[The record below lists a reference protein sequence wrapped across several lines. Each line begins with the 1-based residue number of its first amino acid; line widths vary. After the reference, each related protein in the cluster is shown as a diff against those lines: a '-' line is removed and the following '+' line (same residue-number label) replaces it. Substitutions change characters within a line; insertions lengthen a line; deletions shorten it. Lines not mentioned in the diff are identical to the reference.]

1 MNIKG
6 AITALAT
13 PMKMDGSLDFS
24 SLEKL
29 IEFQISEGING
40 LVAVGTTGES
50 ATVDVKEDLE
60 IISFFIEI
68 SNNRVPIVAGTGANS
83 TKEAIELTKEA
94 RDLGADA
101 ALLVSP
107 YYNKP
112 TQEGLFRHFTEIA
125 NQVDIPQI
133 IYNVPSRT
141 ASNIDVNTIKRLCS
155 NPNIIGVKDAT
166 GDLKVF
172 DEIKNKCIEEIESDN
187 FSLFSGD
194 DETSFEFI
202 SRGGHGTISVTSNI
216 LPNMIA
222 KMCEAASNNSDD
234 LQEIKKRLEKINKL
248 LFVESNPIPVKFA
261 LKKMGLI
268 DEGIRLPLTWLDHK
282 FHHEIKVELNKLDL
296 I

>member
-50 ATVDVKEDLE
+50 ATVDVEEHLE
-60 IISFFIEI
+60 IISFFIKI
-68 SNNRVPIVAGTGANS
+68 SNNRVPIIAGTGANS

-133 IYNVPSRT
+133 IYN
-141 ASNIDVNTIKRLCS
+141 L
-155 NPNIIGVKDAT
+155 
-166 GDLKVF
+166 
-172 DEIKNKCIEEIESDN
+172 
-187 FSLFSGD
+187 SL
-194 DETSFEFI
+194 I
-202 SRGGHGTISVTSNI
+202 HI
-216 LPNMIA
+216 
-222 KMCEAASNNSDD
+222 
-234 LQEIKKRLEKINKL
+234 
-248 LFVESNPIPVKFA
+248 
-261 LKKMGLI
+261 
-268 DEGIRLPLTWLDHK
+268 
-282 FHHEIKVELNKLDL
+282 
-296 I
+296 

>member
-50 ATVDVKEDLE
+50 ATVDVEEHLE
-60 IISFFIEI
+60 IISFFIKI
-68 SNNRVPIVAGTGANS
+68 SNNRVPIIAGTGANS

-133 IYNVPSRT
+133 IYNVPSR
-141 ASNIDVNTIKRLCS
+141 L
-155 NPNIIGVKDAT
+155 
-166 GDLKVF
+166 
-172 DEIKNKCIEEIESDN
+172 
-187 FSLFSGD
+187 SL
-194 DETSFEFI
+194 I
-202 SRGGHGTISVTSNI
+202 HI
-216 LPNMIA
+216 
-222 KMCEAASNNSDD
+222 
-234 LQEIKKRLEKINKL
+234 
-248 LFVESNPIPVKFA
+248 
-261 LKKMGLI
+261 
-268 DEGIRLPLTWLDHK
+268 
-282 FHHEIKVELNKLDL
+282 
-296 I
+296 

>member
-50 ATVDVKEDLE
+50 ATVDVEEHLE
-60 IISFFIEI
+60 IISFFIKI
-68 SNNRVPIVAGTGANS
+68 SNNRVPIIAGTGANS

-133 IYNVPSRT
+133 IYNVPSR
-141 ASNIDVNTIKRLCS
+141 L
-155 NPNIIGVKDAT
+155 
-166 GDLKVF
+166 
-172 DEIKNKCIEEIESDN
+172 
-187 FSLFSGD
+187 SLLH
-194 DETSFEFI
+194 I
-202 SRGGHGTISVTSNI
+202 
-216 LPNMIA
+216 
-222 KMCEAASNNSDD
+222 
-234 LQEIKKRLEKINKL
+234 
-248 LFVESNPIPVKFA
+248 
-261 LKKMGLI
+261 
-268 DEGIRLPLTWLDHK
+268 
-282 FHHEIKVELNKLDL
+282 
-296 I
+296 

>member
-1 MNIKG
+1 M
-6 AITALAT
+6 
-13 PMKMDGSLDFS
+13 
-24 SLEKL
+24 
-29 IEFQISEGING
+29 
-40 LVAVGTTGES
+40 
-50 ATVDVKEDLE
+50 
-60 IISFFIEI
+60 
-68 SNNRVPIVAGTGANS
+68 
-83 TKEAIELTKEA
+83 
-94 RDLGADA
+94 
-101 ALLVSP
+101 
-107 YYNKP
+107 
-112 TQEGLFRHFTEIA
+112 FRHFTEIA

-261 LKKMGLI
+261 LKNMGLI

-282 FHHEIKVELNKLDL
+282 FHHEIKEELNKLVL

>member
-50 ATVDVKEDLE
+50 ATVDVEEHLE
-60 IISFFIEI
+60 IISFFIKI
-68 SNNRVPIVAGTGANS
+68 SNNRVPIIAGTGANS
-83 TKEAIELTKEA
+83 TKEAIELTREA
-94 RDLGADA
+94 KDLGADA

-141 ASNIDVNTIKRLCS
+141 ASNIDVNTIKRLCT

-222 KMCEAASNNSDD
+222 KMCKAASNNSDD
-234 LQEIKKRLEKINKL
+234 LQEMKIRLEKINKL

-261 LKKMGLI
+261 LKNMGLI
-268 DEGIRLPLTWLDHK
+268 DEGIRLPLTWLHHK
-282 FHHEIKVELNKLDL
+282 FHHEITEELNKLDL